1 MNEMDIMMAEE
12 RYAALDTRTAEE
24 IAGSIN
30 RIKSEVREAVLDGSI
45 RIGRELMAAKS
56 KVPYGEWG
64 KWLEEN
70 VEYSTRTAQN
80 LMRIADEYGRRRT
93 EAMDSLS
100 VTQAVLLL
108 GLPADER
115 AAFVEEH
122 DMAQISTDELQ
133 EEIRQLREE
142 KAKLQLSMDEL
153 LLGRQQEA
161 GSKELEELEARLEA
175 AQEQLAAANER
186 VRAAED
192 AAMEARTNAN
202 LDVRDKQAAD
212 AARDKAEEA
221 AAKARQEAAELRTK
235 LATAQSDLKAMKL
248 QKERTEELLTEERQK
263 PAKVEYQTP
272 PEVEA
277 ELAKLREAAGRSED
291 EVVLRTMYKGVT
303 DAFTRLEEQLKLVR
317 GKDAQ
322 LGQKMGTA
330 FAAALRK
337 MAEVIGQ

>member
-1 MNEMDIMMAEE
+1 MNEMDIMMAED
-12 RYAALDTRTAEE
+12 RMAALEERTAEE
-24 IAGSIN
+24 IAQSIN
-30 RIKSEVREAVLDGSI
+30 RIKAEVRETVLEGSI
-45 RIGRELMAAKS
+45 RIGQELRAAKS
-56 KVPYGEWG
+56 VVPYGEWG
-64 KWLEEN
+64 TWLEEN

-153 LLGRQQEA
+153 LGRQQEA
-161 GSKELEELEARLEA
+161 GSKELDELEARLEA

-192 AAMEARTNAN
+192 AVMEARTNAD
-202 LDVRDKQAAD
+202 LDVREKQAAD

-235 LATAQSDLKAMKL
+235 LATAQSDLKTMKL

-303 DAFTRLEEQLKLVR
+303 DAFTRLEEKLKLVR